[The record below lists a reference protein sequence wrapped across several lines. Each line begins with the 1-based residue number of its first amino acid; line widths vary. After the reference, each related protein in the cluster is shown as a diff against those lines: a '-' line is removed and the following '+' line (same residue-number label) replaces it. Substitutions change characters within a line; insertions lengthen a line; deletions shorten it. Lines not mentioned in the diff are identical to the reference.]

1 MKFFIS
7 DTMEII
13 NARAATLTNYEVLR
27 FLKEQKDS
35 IKPANSKKEK
45 GSKQQKMN
53 KSLPTVTL
61 ETVSWLEDSPA
72 GVQEEHHV
80 KEFAQQLSEMCQ
92 ESKDDCGRSLQLSKQ
107 EVIHLINHRPGSAVE
122 IQLLLENSEE
132 RFTEEQ
138 VEKLIQIVEEC
149 LPAPAVEEEDQE
161 EDVEEGND
169 VEKEEGEE
177 ITNT

>member
-1 MKFFIS
+1 MKFFVS
-7 DTMEII
+7 DSMEII

-27 FLKEQKDS
+27 SLKEQKDS
-35 IKPANSKKEK
+35 IKPAKGKKEK
-45 GSKQQKMN
+45 GSKQQMN
-53 KSLPTVTL
+53 KSLLTVTL
-61 ETVSWLEDSPA
+61 ETLSWLEDSPA

-149 LPAPAVEEEDQE
+149 LPAPALEEED

-169 VEKEEGEE
+169 VEKEGGEE
-177 ITNT
+177 ITDS

>member
-7 DTMEII
+7 DSMEII

-35 IKPANSKKEK
+35 IKPAKSKKEK
-45 GSKQQKMN
+45 GSKQQMN
-53 KSLPTVTL
+53 KSLLTVTL
-61 ETVSWLEDSPA
+61 ETLSWLEDSPA

-149 LPAPAVEEEDQE
+149 LPAPALEEED
-161 EDVEEGND
+161 EDVEEGNN
-169 VEKEEGEE
+169 VEKEDGEE
-177 ITNT
+177 ITDS

>member
-7 DTMEII
+7 DIMEII
-13 NARAATLTNYEVLR
+13 NARAATLTNYEVFR

-35 IKPANSKKEK
+35 IKPVKGKKEK
-45 GSKQQKMN
+45 GSKQQMN
-53 KSLPTVTL
+53 KSLLTVTL
-61 ETVSWLEDSPA
+61 ETLSWLEDSPA

-149 LPAPAVEEEDQE
+149 LPAPALEEED
-161 EDVEEGND
+161 EDAEEGKE
-169 VEKEEGEE
+169 VEKEDGEE
-177 ITNT
+177 ITDS

>member
-7 DTMEII
+7 DSMEII

-27 FLKEQKDS
+27 SLKEQKDS
-35 IKPANSKKEK
+35 IKPAKGKKEK
-45 GSKQQKMN
+45 GSKQQMN
-53 KSLPTVTL
+53 KSLLTVTL
-61 ETVSWLEDSPA
+61 ETLSWLEDSPA

-149 LPAPAVEEEDQE
+149 LPAPALEEED

-169 VEKEEGEE
+169 VEKEGGEE
-177 ITNT
+177 ITDS

>member
-1 MKFFIS
+1 
-7 DTMEII
+7 MEII

-35 IKPANSKKEK
+35 IKPAKGKKEK

-53 KSLPTVTL
+53 KSLLTVTL
-61 ETVSWLEDSPA
+61 ETLSWLEDSPA

-92 ESKDDCGRSLQLSKQ
+92 ENKDDCGRSLQLSKQ

-149 LPAPAVEEEDQE
+149 LPAPAVEEEDE
-161 EDVEEGND
+161 EVEEGNSA
-169 VEKEEGEE
+169 ENEED

>member
-1 MKFFIS
+1 
-7 DTMEII
+7 
-13 NARAATLTNYEVLR
+13 
-27 FLKEQKDS
+27 
-35 IKPANSKKEK
+35 
-45 GSKQQKMN
+45 MN
-53 KSLPTVTL
+53 KSLLTVTL
-61 ETVSWLEDSPA
+61 ETLSWLEDSPA

-138 VEKLIQIVEEC
+138 VEKLILIVEEC
-149 LPAPAVEEEDQE
+149 LPAPALEEEE
-161 EDVEEGND
+161 EDVEEGNY
-169 VEKEEGEE
+169 EKKEEGEE

>member
-1 MKFFIS
+1 M
-7 DTMEII
+7 
-13 NARAATLTNYEVLR
+13 
-27 FLKEQKDS
+27 
-35 IKPANSKKEK
+35 
-45 GSKQQKMN
+45 
-53 KSLPTVTL
+53 
-61 ETVSWLEDSPA
+61 
-72 GVQEEHHV
+72 
-80 KEFAQQLSEMCQ
+80 
-92 ESKDDCGRSLQLSKQ
+92 
-107 EVIHLINHRPGSAVE
+107 IHLINHRPGSAVE

-149 LPAPAVEEEDQE
+149 LPALAVEEEDQE

>member
-1 MKFFIS
+1 
-7 DTMEII
+7 MEII

-27 FLKEQKDS
+27 FLKEQRES
-35 IKPANSKKEK
+35 IKPTKGKKEK
-45 GSKQQKMN
+45 GSKKMN
-53 KSLPTVTL
+53 KSLLTVTL
-61 ETVSWLEDSPA
+61 ETLSWLEDSPA

-138 VEKLIQIVEEC
+138 VEKLIEIVEEC
-149 LPAPAVEEEDQE
+149 LPAPAVEEED
-161 EDVEEGND
+161 EDLEEGNAE
-169 VEKEEGEE
+169 EKDEGEE
-177 ITNT
+177 ITNP

>member
-1 MKFFIS
+1 MKLFIS
-7 DTMEII
+7 DMEII

-53 KSLPTVTL
+53 KSLLTVTL
-61 ETVSWLEDSPA
+61 ETLSWLEDSPA
-72 GVQEEHHV
+72 GVQEEHHI
-80 KEFAQQLSEMCQ
+80 KEFAQQLSEMCK

-149 LPAPAVEEEDQE
+149 LPAPAVEEDE
-161 EDVEEGND
+161 EVEEGNSA
-169 VEKEEGEE
+169 EKEEEEE